1 VTIDSPLDEASAN
14 SSARFK
20 WSADAAL
27 APGQAFE
34 VLFWRQGE
42 DALRDG
48 RPVVGAG
55 PQLDLLLPVQSLAQ
69 GSYRW
74 SVWLVQ
80 VEPAYERLRQLS
92 EPRTFTV
99 SSASG
104 GGGGS
109 RPGPNPP
116 EPNPPEPNPP
126 EPPPSPN

>member
-1 VTIDSPLDEASAN
+1 MPSEGAAN
-14 SSARFK
+14 SSATKFK

-27 APGQAFE
+27 AAGQAFE

-42 DALRDG
+42 DARKDG
-48 RPVVGAG
+48 KPVLGAA
-55 PQLDLLLPVQSLAQ
+55 PATETTLPVQNLTQ

-116 EPNPPEPNPP
+116 EPNPP
-126 EPPPSPN
+126 